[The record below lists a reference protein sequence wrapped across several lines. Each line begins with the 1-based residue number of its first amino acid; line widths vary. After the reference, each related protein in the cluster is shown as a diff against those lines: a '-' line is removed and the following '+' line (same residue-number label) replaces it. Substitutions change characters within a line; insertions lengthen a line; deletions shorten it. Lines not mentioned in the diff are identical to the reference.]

1 MADTVKNDDAGK
13 NGNPNNKHEE
23 KIEIRLSEIGDA
35 KIFKKHSGGQDGG
48 NEIIQIEARKKF
60 KQLIEERLAI
70 IRNLNS
76 YKNDKEEENRRNTN
90 NCRNLNPDFES
101 DFCDFD
107 TYSVIDRRHDT
118 ILIDGE
124 RGAGKTTFILNMFN
138 EIDHNTIENLDIL
151 DPTLIENKEH
161 ILINIISRI
170 KKKIDN
176 FFTYKSVSRNVDQ
189 ELYGYWKKQLSKLA
203 AGLSLLDG
211 IGSSKLSGEL
221 WDSPELA
228 MEEGIDNALSGQE
241 LEKRFH
247 KFIDA
252 SLKVLCKEAFIIFLD
267 DIDTS
272 IDKGF
277 VIMEVLRKY
286 LTSPKLII
294 VLSGDIKLYS
304 LIVKQLQIDKIDP
317 KKTLKN
323 YVLNGSLGKNDA
335 EIREI
340 EESIDILQDQY
351 ITKILKPEFRIS
363 LKTILHYK
371 KLIIIINDLFKKAQ
385 TEPESKNIEDVL
397 EVFCFNVFS
406 IKKYEVESIRFMKEF
421 VTQLPVRTFLQ
432 LIKVYYSYFEAP
444 ENMKNNI
451 NKLDFITSF
460 ISMFV
465 SFFDVKVLS
474 GQSIEGEFVINRIS
488 QYLLNESQD
497 YSEEIY
503 KLIPTYSKKKINVN
517 NLIINAILSYIL
529 REEPYRIF
537 EYMLKLYLPKYCLE
551 SNNLRIFLDKNLR
564 VKTVIDYLLLE
575 TDREFMDAA
584 KKSVVFFEG
593 TTNLYP
599 FTSGF
604 IHVNKTNN
612 DEKTIINQ
620 SLFLNAILFNISYR
634 RTNSTNLFGSF
645 FSILSIMS
653 EILSLT
659 YEFKDEDPEKDEKL
673 GNMLLEHYNI
683 KTFPSIFDQN
693 YGIEIF
699 NKEDENT
706 EKDKN
711 ENLLE
716 DHNEQMKSFLK
727 GLLKWSKL
735 VNKLEP
741 VSTLILNKIWSN
753 FLLNISDIDNQLKNQ
768 SDKIKFATILHRY
781 CIAFLNSVY
790 VESQPDKKISKSNP
804 VIDDKVFNDKIK
816 SDLNKPL
823 MDIDDG
829 KKISLFHF
837 IFSCPLWGVYID
849 FNNES
854 RMTNENANIQ
864 NYYWNLQKFIFNE
877 MNTNEDVYEKIFK
890 PITTVNLTK
899 DIKFDV
905 FKETSILKRIKKSQ
919 KRTNTRTDDSSTT
932 VQEKVDFRRLTQEAK
947 EIEVK
952 KAMATLKIFNE
963 DIISKN
969 ADMERYVYVI
979 RRNVQEN
986 FAPRTVPS
994 NTVKAILEK
1003 LKKQNQN

>member
-1 MADTVKNDDAGK
+1 MADTIKNDDEGK
-13 NGNPNNKHEE
+13 NGNSSNKHEE

-35 KIFKKHSGGQDGG
+35 KIFKKHSGSQDGG
-48 NEIIQIEARKKF
+48 NEIIQIEAREKF

-70 IRNLNS
+70 IRNSNF
-76 YKNDKEEENRRNTN
+76 YKNDKEEENRRNAN
-90 NCRNLNPDFES
+90 NCRSLNQAFES

-124 RGAGKTTFILNMFN
+124 RGAGKTSFILNMFN
-138 EIDHNTIENLDIL
+138 EIDSNTIENLDIL

-176 FFTYKSVSRNVDQ
+176 FFTYKSVSRNVDH
-189 ELYGYWKKQLSKLA
+189 ELYGYWKNQLSKLA

-211 IGSSKLSGEL
+211 IGSSKLSGDI

-252 SLKVLCKEAFIIFLD
+252 SLKVLCKEAFILFLD

-286 LTSPKLII
+286 LTSPELII

-304 LIVKQLQIDKIDP
+304 LIVKQLQIKKIDP
-317 KKTLKN
+317 QKTLKD

-340 EESIDILQDQY
+340 EESLDVLQDQY
-351 ITKILKPEFRIS
+351 ITKILKPEFRIA
-363 LKTILHYK
+363 LKTIHHYK
-371 KLIIIINDLFKKAQ
+371 KMIKIVNNLFKKAQ
-385 TEPESKNIEDVL
+385 TEPESKDIEDVL

-406 IKKYEVESIRFMKEF
+406 IKKYEVESIRFMNEF

-432 LIKVYYSYFEAP
+432 LIKVYYSYFEAS

-451 NKLDFITSF
+451 NKLDFITSL

-465 SFFDVKVLS
+465 SYFDINILN
-474 GQSIEGEFVINRIS
+474 GQSIEGEFAINRIS

-517 NLIINAILSYIL
+517 IFIINAISSYIL
-529 REEPYRIF
+529 REEPHRIL

-551 SNNLRIFLDKNLR
+551 SNNSIKFLFEKLR
-564 VKTVIDYLLLE
+564 VKQVTDYLLLE
-575 TDREFMDAA
+575 TDKEFSDAA
-584 KKSVVFFEG
+584 KKSVVFFESIAY
-593 TTNLYP
+593 LYP

-604 IHVNKTNN
+604 IHINKTNN
-612 DEKTIINQ
+612 DEKTRINQ
-620 SLFLNAILFNISYR
+620 SLFLDAILFNISYR
-634 RTNSTNLFGSF
+634 RTNSTYLFGSF

-653 EILSLT
+653 GILSLIT
-659 YEFKDEDPEKDEKL
+659 DMSKRNLTDENKIKSIIEKL
-673 GNMLLEHYNI
+673 LEYSNI
-683 KTFPSIFDQN
+683 KTYPSLFDQSYN
-693 YGIEIF
+693 PEVNEEEIYF
-699 NKEDENT
+699 KDYNEENM
-706 EKDKN
+706 KHLSKIFVPA
-711 ENLLE
+711 LL
-716 DHNEQMKSFLK
+716 NW
-727 GLLKWSKL
+727 GKL
-735 VNKLEP
+735 IQKLEP
-741 VSTLILNKIWSN
+741 VSHSIFNKIWSN
-753 FLLNISDIDNQLKNQ
+753 FLLNITDIDNQLKNQ
-768 SDKIKFATILHRY
+768 SADNNFASILHRY

-790 VESQPDKKISKSNP
+790 VESQPDKKISKNNP
-804 VIDDKVFNDKIK
+804 VTNDKVFNDKIK
-816 SDLNKPL
+816 SDFKKHL

-829 KKISLFHF
+829 KKISLFNF

-854 RMTNENANIQ
+854 KMKNENTNIQ
-864 NYYWNLQKFIFNE
+864 SYYWNLQRFIFNE
-877 MNTNEDVYEKIFK
+877 INTNEDLYEKIFK
-890 PITTVNLTK
+890 TITTVKLTK
-899 DIKFDV
+899 DIKFDG
-905 FKETSILKRIKKSQ
+905 FKEAS
-919 KRTNTRTDDSSTT
+919 
-932 VQEKVDFRRLTQEAK
+932 VQDKVDFRQLTQEAK

-952 KAMATLKIFNE
+952 KAMATLNISIP

-969 ADMERYVYVI
+969 ADMQGNVYKI
-979 RRNVQEN
+979 RNKIQEN
-986 FAPRTVPS
+986 FKPRTVPS
-994 NTVKAILEK
+994 ATVKAILEK

>member
-1 MADTVKNDDAGK
+1 MADTVKNDDEGK
-13 NGNPNNKHEE
+13 NGNPSNKHEE

-35 KIFKKHSGGQDGG
+35 KIFKKHSGSQDGG
-48 NEIIQIEARKKF
+48 NEIIQIEAREKF
-60 KQLIEERLAI
+60 KQLIKERLAI
-70 IRNLNS
+70 IKNLNS
-76 YKNDKEEENRRNTN
+76 YKNDKEEENRRNAN
-90 NCRNLNPDFES
+90 NCINLNQDFER

-138 EIDHNTIENLDIL
+138 EIDSNIIENLDIL

-176 FFTYKSVSRNVDQ
+176 FFTYKSVSRNVDH

-211 IGSSKLSGEL
+211 IGSSKLSGEI

-252 SLKVLCKEAFIIFLD
+252 SLKVLCKEAFILILD

-317 KKTLKN
+317 KKTLKD

-351 ITKILKPEFRIS
+351 ITKILKPEFRIA
-363 LKTILHYK
+363 LKTIHHYK
-371 KLIIIINDLFKKAQ
+371 KFIRIINDLFKKAQ
-385 TEPESKNIEDVL
+385 AESKSKNIEDVL

-406 IKKYEVESIRFMKEF
+406 IKKYEVESIRFMNEF

-444 ENMKNNI
+444 ENTKNNI
-451 NKLDFITSF
+451 NKLDFITRL

-465 SFFDVKVLS
+465 SYFDVKVLN
-474 GQSIEGEFVINRIS
+474 GQSIEGEFVINRVS

-517 NLIINAILSYIL
+517 IFVINAISSYIL
-529 REEPYRIF
+529 REEPHRIF

-551 SNNLRIFLDKNLR
+551 SDNTRIFSGENLKVKR
-564 VKTVIDYLLLE
+564 VTDYLLLE
-575 TDREFMDAA
+575 NDKKFMDAA

-593 TTNLYP
+593 TTNLLP

-604 IHVNKTNN
+604 IHINKTNN

-634 RTNSTNLFGSF
+634 KANSTYLFGSF
-645 FSILSIMS
+645 FAILSLMS

-659 YEFKDEDPEKDEKL
+659 YEFKDEDSEKDEKL
-673 GNMLLEHYNI
+673 SNMLLGHYNI

-699 NKEDENT
+699 NKKDENA

-711 ENLLE
+711 ENLIE
-716 DHNEQMKSFLK
+716 DHSEQMKSFLK

-735 VNKLEP
+735 VDNLEP
-741 VSTLILNKIWSN
+741 VSMLILNKIWSN
-753 FLLNISDIDNQLKNQ
+753 FSSNIPDIDSELKN
-768 SDKIKFATILHRY
+768 KTAEMNFAFILHRY

-804 VIDDKVFNDKIK
+804 VTNNKVFNDKIK
-816 SDLNKPL
+816 SNLNKPL

-829 KKISLFHF
+829 EKISLFHF
-837 IFSCPLWGVYID
+837 IFSCPLWGVYLNLNLTNSEESNKILNETD
-849 FNNES
+849 INNLIEYYFNLE
-854 RMTNENANIQ
+854 
-864 NYYWNLQKFIFNE
+864 K
-877 MNTNEDVYEKIFK
+877 DEKIFNNQEDA
-890 PITTVNLTK
+890 INIFESLTVVKTMNK
-899 DIKFDV
+899 IKLGGFM
-905 FKETSILKRIKKSQ
+905 
-919 KRTNTRTDDSSTT
+919 N
-932 VQEKVDFRRLTQEAK
+932 EKVDFRNLTQETK
-947 EIEVK
+947 ENEVK
-952 KAMATLKIFNE
+952 NAMATLKISNA

-994 NTVKAILEK
+994 ATVKAILEK